1 MEMKGFI
8 TGSLVTL
15 GVVGLV
21 AALKDTDILDFD
33 DDFDI
38 DEEAI
43 DKVSDKLNFGGFAD
57 DDGSESKK
65 TCEIEESA
73 STSENEKLSMSDDE
87 KKVKIIAMKE
97 KLGKFGEELKS
108 LLAEL
113 NGVA

>member
-21 AALKDTDILDFD
+21 AALKDTDILVFD

-38 DEEAI
+38 DEEAT
-43 DKVSDKLNFGGFAD
+43 DKVSDKMNFGGFAD
-57 DDGSESKK
+57 DDGSESKGTDK
-65 TCEIEESA
+65 TEESV
-73 STSENEKLSMSDDE
+73 SVTEPDKEPMSDDE
-87 KKVKIIAMKE
+87 KKVKIIAMQE

>member
-65 TCEIEESA
+65 TCETEESA

-87 KKVKIIAMKE
+87 KKVKIIAMQE